1 MSVLRL
7 DHEILSNR
15 GPLDCGALGGP
26 CNPAE
31 ASGSALTSG
40 GVPDECHDEAAETS
54 SVPVVVSLPNE
65 DVAVETSIPTDSHD
79 DGNSEV
85 SVSIP
90 ATAVSQAFNGAED
103 TGLPSPETAPVDA
116 GNTDVQDQPTDGQS
130 NNNGDVPVATISGS
144 FDENQS
150 VTMPIPGGSNGKP
163 TGTSSEDTQPEETK
177 SDDGAQPTTHRDNAT
192 SKPVDDTTSKPV
204 DNTSSG
210 TTTSDGG
217 DNDPVTKTQ
226 SDDIPPVTPKPET
239 TSDNNALPAP
249 TITDFP
255 EGLAP
260 STVTGHPDWVSNTW
274 ITTSDYSGPTVV
286 PVLVGCPICGGK
298 GSGIVLFGFPKV
310 AGSWFKLSGLPKFK
324 FPCIPPV
331 CTTPP
336 DTSENGNDDDDDEN
350 KSSSATCTEKATVAD
365 CFVACTTYTGPASS
379 TITPECQT
387 TCTKTHTGCDVVG
400 TTTTS
405 STAACGPSGSSSCK
419 SCQRELVAEV
429 EPEELEE
436 GGLERR
442 AVQKLKD
449 IGGCNGF
456 NMPSFPDYPGGNLV
470 LDNDADIIPK
480 NSPLKDIKKWW
491 FTTPGE
497 NCVPVL
503 KGHLTAAEAKSHVT
517 SKNGASIDHVYEKS
531 MLLDFFR
538 EIIDKN
544 GPDIRGLSDGPAQKK
559 ISCEDMKAYGGVDT
573 NNNLLQKVFNA
584 YPQSKDS
591 NNKQNN
597 PTAVRAAKYLDDMIA
612 MDQWTNGGAKQAD
625 SLVAAANDVTAST
638 SEGDA
643 NTRIENKID
652 ELEKLAIGVEMFS
665 VPEALEAMARQN
677 QRLYSRFVDMD
688 NNAKGCM
695 NNDAVKNGIWSFAD
709 GYKNFMAS
717 RFDGTEAWSIN
728 AAVKYAKTKII
739 EKVTSDL
746 NEAPNVA
753 GTNQDEWNAKVD
765 TWKARLSHKAGLDD
779 EKWGVPVPD
788 WKWDIVAKRDGDG
801 LSCQRP
807 IPSETSSEEPTTF
820 ATSVRTS
827 SDDSNTEKPSS
838 EEMPSSTEMPSSI
851 EMATTTTKT
860 GPTIGQRPGWWTD
873 APTLSDRIR
882 LTISTPEGSSCTKTV
897 TESMCNQ
904 GVGVGHGQACV
915 THSRCEAW
923 VNTKTTSKPSPS
935 PTANSPKFSDNYTR
949 CNGRD
954 GQVSN
959 PNAITLAA
967 QSFCRDVV
975 AKNKDNGYY
984 WSNDKLEGKK
994 LLSTGYHFKF
1004 EFSVANGCLWKADYN
1019 ECMRY
1024 FQVPIDSCNRNNKG
1038 EKVGGWVK
1046 NNCITAII
1054 DPKRGI

>member
-1 MSVLRL
+1 MRYSL
-7 DHEILSNR
+7 ILA
-15 GPLDCGALGGP
+15 LWTVGALGGP

-40 GVPDECHDEAAETS
+40 GVPDECNDEVAETS
-54 SVPVVVSLPNE
+54 SAPVVVSLPNE

-79 DGNSEV
+79 DGNGEV

-90 ATAVSQAFNGAED
+90 ATQASQAFNGAED
-103 TGLPSPETAPVDA
+103 TGLPLPETAPADS
-116 GNTDVQDQPTDGQS
+116 GNTDVQDQPTDDQS
-130 NNNGDVPVATISGS
+130 NNNGDVPAATSSGS

-150 VTMPIPGGSNGKP
+150 VTMPVPGDS
-163 TGTSSEDTQPEETK
+163 
-177 SDDGAQPTTHRDNAT
+177 NAT
-192 SKPVDDTTSKPV
+192 TA
-204 DNTSSG
+204 SG
-210 TTTSDGG
+210 TTASDGG
-217 DNDPVTKTQ
+217 DHDPVTKTQ
-226 SDDIPPVTPKPET
+226 SDDIPPVIPKPET
-239 TSDNNALPAP
+239 TSANNALPVP

-260 STVTGHPDWVSNTW
+260 STITGHPDWVSNTW
-274 ITTSDYSGPTVV
+274 ITTSDDSGPTVV

-310 AGSWFKLSGLPKFK
+310 AGSWFKLPGLPKFK

-331 CTTPP
+331 CTTAP
-336 DTSENGNDDDDDEN
+336 DTSDNDNDDDDEK
-350 KSSSATCTEKATVAD
+350 KSSSATCTEMATVTD
-365 CFVACTTYTGPASS
+365 CFVAFTTYTGPAGS

-405 STAACGPSGSSSCK
+405 SAAACGPSGSNSCK
-419 SCQRELVAEV
+419 SCQRELVAEA
-429 EPEELEE
+429 ETEESEE

-442 AVQKLKD
+442 AVQKLKE

-456 NMPSFPDYPGGNLV
+456 TMPSFPDYPGGNLV

-480 NSPLKDIKKWW
+480 NSPLKDIKRWW
-491 FTTPGE
+491 FTTPGK
-497 NCVPVL
+497 NCVPEL
-503 KGHLTAAEAKSHVT
+503 KGHLTAAEAKSRVA
-517 SKNGASIDHVYEKS
+517 SKNGVSIDHVYEKS

-544 GPDIRGLSDGPAQKK
+544 GPDIRGLSDGTAQKK
-559 ISCEDMKAYGGVDT
+559 INCEDMKAYGGVDS

-612 MDQWTNGGAKQAD
+612 MDQWTNGVAKGHTCNFDVVRKQAD
-625 SLVAAANDVTAST
+625 SLVSAANDVTATT

-643 NTRIENKID
+643 NTRIENKIN
-652 ELEKLAIGVEMFS
+652 ELEKLAIGIEMFS
-665 VPEALEAMARQN
+665 VPEALEAMVRQN

-709 GYKNFMAS
+709 AYKNFMAS

-753 GTNQDEWNAKVD
+753 AANQDEWDAEVD
-765 TWKARLSHKAGLDD
+765 TWKARLSHKAGLDN

-807 IPSETSSEEPTTF
+807 VPSETSSEEPTTF
-820 ATSVRTS
+820 STSVRTS
-827 SDDSNTEKPSS
+827 SDDSNTEKSSS
-838 EEMPSSTEMPSSI
+838 EEMPSST

-873 APTLSDRIR
+873 APTLSDRIP

-904 GVGVGHGQACV
+904 GVGVGHEQACV

-954 GQVSN
+954 GQVSS
-959 PNAITLAA
+959 PNAITNAA

-975 AKNKDNGYY
+975 VKNKNNGYY

-994 LLSTGYHFKF
+994 LPSTGYHFKV
-1004 EFSVANGCLWKADYN
+1004 EFSVAKGCLWKADYN